1 MKKYVS
7 KSVNCSVKASRA
19 IKASSDISVD
29 EMWDYL
35 LDMGVS
41 EQTLQVV
48 TDING
53 YSEQTMCDIL
63 YAVSGYRD
71 FDQLDD

>member
-1 MKKYVS
+1 MDTNLS
-7 KSVNCSVKASRA
+7 EA
-19 IKASSDISVD
+19 D
-29 EMWDYL
+29 MWQRL
-35 LDMGVS
+35 LDVGVN

-53 YSEQTMCDIL
+53 YSTATLQDVL
-63 YAVSGYRD
+63 YAVAGYRD